1 MVTYWMIANV
11 DRNILQTSS
20 KNTTNSKRNHPTT
33 LQHTVA
39 LPLDVEEIWAKAA

>member
-20 KNTTNSKRNHPTT
+20 KNTTDSKCDHPTT

-39 LPLDVEEIWAKAA
+39 FPLDVEEM